1 MFSSIPVLIALPLC
15 AVVPAAVAVALHTL
29 VRRKVPPERLAKEHD
44 VAGYLIAVVGVLYS
58 VVLGFLVGTV
68 WTQFA
73 SAQQTADAEAGA
85 VADAFNFAGNV
96 RRPQREELQRLIAR
110 YAIEVH
116 DFEWVFAQR
125 GREDPVAESLL
136 TRAVRVTIALPP
148 PSGRTDQ
155 GAILQSAAMRDW
167 LLTSLREIGDA
178 RRLRLLQSKSR
189 LPTGMLEALILG
201 GVMVICFVFFFGVK
215 SYYRQM
221 AMTGLL
227 AGSMGLFFGLVVELS
242 TPYSGGIHVSPDA
255 WTFVIAN
262 NHLEDFTGGRQ

>member
-1 MFSSIPVLIALPLC
+1 MFSGIPVLIALPLF
-15 AVVPAAVAVALHTL
+15 AVVPAAIAVVVHTL
-29 VRRKVPPERLAKEHD
+29 VRRRVPPESLAEQHD

-85 VADAFNFAGNV
+85 VADAFNFAGNI
-96 RRPQREELQRLIAR
+96 RQPQREELQRLIAR

-116 DFEWVFAQR
+116 GVEWFLAER
-125 GREDPVAESLL
+125 GREDPLAESLL
-136 TRAVRVTIALPP
+136 ASAVRVTIALPP
-148 PSGRTDQ
+148 PSGKAGA
-155 GAILQSAAMRDW
+155 GAILQGAAMRDW
-167 LLTSLREIGDA
+167 LLTSLRSIGDA

-215 SYYRQM
+215 SYSRQM
-221 AMTGLL
+221 AMTALL
-227 AGSMGLFFGLVVELS
+227 TGSMGLFFGLVVELS
-242 TPYSGGIHVSPDA
+242 TPYSGGIHISPDA
-255 WTFVIAN
+255 WTFIIAN
-262 NHLEDFTGGRQ
+262 NRLEDFTGGPR

>member
-1 MFSSIPVLIALPLC
+1 VFSGIPVLIALPLF
-15 AVVPAAVAVALHTL
+15 AVVPAAIAVVVHTL
-29 VRRKVPPERLAKEHD
+29 VRRRVPPESLAEQHD

-68 WTQFA
+68 WTQFS

-85 VADAFNFAGNV
+85 VADAFNFAGNI

-116 DFEWVFAQR
+116 DFEWFFAEH
-125 GREDPVAESLL
+125 GREDPLAESLL
-136 TRAVRVTIALPP
+136 TRTVRATIALPT
-148 PSGRTDQ
+148 SGKT
-155 GAILQSAAMRDW
+155 GTGTILQSAAMRDW

-178 RRLRLLQSKSR
+178 RRLRLLQSQSR

-215 SYYRQM
+215 SYFRQM
-221 AMTGLL
+221 AMTALL

-242 TPYSGGIHVSPDA
+242 TPYSGGIHISADA

-262 NHLEDFTGGRQ
+262 NHLEDFTGGRH